1 MEISKSGKEIE
12 SHAEEDRLSMTTIQK
27 MQDLPTAFIINF
39 DGDHPTTEDSGRLG
53 PFMPPKKLLQ
63 RERLRQATKQENTM
77 KRDTSNLTVTRFH
90 FLVAHPKEV
99 EESYLQ
105 RQE

>member
-53 PFMPPKKLLQ
+53 PFMPPKKIASERKATSSIKTRSEVTLLMVNWQ
-63 RERLRQATKQENTM
+63 N
-77 KRDTSNLTVTRFH
+77 
-90 FLVAHPKEV
+90 
-99 EESYLQ
+99 
-105 RQE
+105 